1 MATTTTVT
9 VRAKADYP
17 YHYECLYCGR
27 ENNKTLH
34 LEAAKVQDVNGSR
47 KTRVADNNDA
57 ARQMESQLMSGFD
70 QVVRANEKEVETFRE
85 YWSSC
90 QNGEPGRKP
99 VRISKREP
107 DSFTCSYCGREQP
120 YSKSF
125 GKSGTGFAL
134 LIVLGGFAALCAL
147 IFLILSF
154 AMSAQPYRGLFI
166 GFGTAAVLSLP
177 IGIPGVRRADE
188 AEAALQWEELKEI
201 SYAPEKLPRYE
212 HKS

>member
-147 IFLILSF
+147 I
-154 AMSAQPYRGLFI
+154 I

-177 IGIPGVRRADE
+177 IGIPGVRRPDE